1 MYNKHMLRLNKHFL
15 LLFFHAEFI
24 FLVGEVRLK
33 IWRGMNQKRKDTQP
47 RIIEQKNRNKKVF
60 FNVNVN
66 TRKEGFGLKIFR
78 RRMS

>member
-60 FNVNVN
+60 LMLTL
-66 TRKEGFGLKIFR
+66 TRGRKVLDLKFFEEG
-78 RRMS
+78 